1 MPNTCGIFASGTD
14 CALIINTGALSVQ
27 VEGTSISVAT
37 DQVAP
42 HGEPPHTSSFVINGS
57 TRVFAEGKPITLV
70 GSATTCGHPI
80 IFGSATVF
88 AGF

>member
-1 MPNTCGIFASGTD
+1 MPSTCGIFTSGTV
-14 CALIINTGALSVQ
+14 CAITINTGAKSVFVESSPLSLV
-27 VEGTSISVAT
+27 G

-42 HGEPPHTSSFVINGS
+42 HGEPPHSSSFVVNGS
-57 TRVFAEGKPITLV
+57 NTVFAEGRPITLV

-80 IFGSATVF
+80 TFGSLTVF